1 MMSKE
6 YVSVNDFHYK
16 GYNIDGVGDGDS
28 FCYCPCDIDGTPKL
42 FYGDCHFSCG
52 SEAFDYILNSFN
64 CHNPYTYFDDD
75 EVNNIIED
83 MWLSS
88 CGRGRLFFGKYLV
101 VDDGHLPTKEYVKDA
116 IDWLNGNPRNYAIA
130 YNTNNGVEEINCM
143 EFLNGNLEGENDKPI
158 KMDVPKEIQD
168 LYSEIISRRE
178 YANNKFPKNMTRA
191 EYYSLIRQE
200 NKEHKSMKKLI
211 RLTEQDLHRIVKESV
226 NRIIT
231 ERSYEFYKDAQ
242 NAAMKQG
249 RNDLASKFK
258 NAAMNSWNR
267 QYGHGVKP
275 RYGNE
280 GDGSYPEFDE
290 TNPYFAMTDSELGS
304 STIEAGDGSGYGGY
318 SHYSEIGDTAY
329 PERNYFFTPNSNNP
343 QRGELKRARNARDFN
358 GLWHSNGGRNAIYNK
373 GLDRIRK

>member
-1 MMSKE
+1 MMNKE
-6 YVSVNDFHYK
+6 YVNVNDFHYK

-28 FCYCPCDIDGTPKL
+28 FCYCPCDIYGTPKL

-52 SEAFDYILNSFN
+52 SEAFDHILNSFN
-64 CHNPYTYFDDD
+64 CHEPYDHFDDD
-75 EVNNIIED
+75 EVNYIIED

-116 IDWLNGNPRNYAIA
+116 IDWLNENPRNYAIA

-143 EFLNGNLEGENDKPI
+143 EFLNGDLEGENDKPI

-226 NRIIT
+226 KRVLNEEVDMGQVPAAS
-231 ERSYEFYKDAQ
+231 ERR
-242 NAAMKQG
+242 QG
-249 RNDLASKFK
+249 RTVGPKEEAIRKEIRHLRHLIGEYED
-258 NAAMNSWNR
+258 
-267 QYGHGVKP
+267 
-275 RYGNE
+275 E
-280 GDGSYPEFDE
+280 GKD
-290 TNPYFAMTDSELGS
+290 
-304 STIEAGDGSGYGGY
+304 I
-318 SHYSEIGDTAY
+318 
-329 PERNYFFTPNSNNP
+329 TPL
-343 QRGELKRARNARDFN
+343 QKKIDALKRQC
-358 GLWHSNGGRNAIYNK
+358 GY
-373 GLDRIRK
+373 